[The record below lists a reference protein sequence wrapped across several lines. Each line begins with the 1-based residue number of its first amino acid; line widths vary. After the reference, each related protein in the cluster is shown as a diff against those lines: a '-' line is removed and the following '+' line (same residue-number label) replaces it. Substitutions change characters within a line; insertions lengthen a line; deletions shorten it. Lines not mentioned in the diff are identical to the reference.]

1 MKQGMRRNR
10 KGLKKSY
17 KKKMSFSKRV
27 FSVINK
33 QKELKVSQANT
44 IAITDVREGITAST
58 VSTNTVPI
66 FPLISVGTGE
76 QNRIGNVISLKKI
89 VIRGYYRVQFPV
101 GSAANTRILLR
112 SMIVR
117 QKSQNDAFQI
127 TNGASFANYNQILE
141 PANSYLGS
149 VADYNTPINSNA
161 FVVKKQFKRIMT
173 CEYDGVGTNALGTN
187 ESYFFFNYTMKFGQG
202 KQLNYVTTAQTTP
215 ADFPYF
221 MIHSATILG
230 SGSAL
235 PVGLVGCN
243 FTSMAYFFD
252 D

>member
-10 KGLKKSY
+10 KGLKKSS
-17 KKKMSFSKRV
+17 KKISFSKRV
-27 FSVINK
+27 LSVVNK
-33 QKELKVSQANT
+33 KKEMKVSSANT
-44 IAITDVREGITAST
+44 VAITDVREGITAANIT
-58 VSTNTVPI
+58 TNTMPI
-66 FPLISVGTGE
+66 FPLIPVGTSE
-76 QNRIGNVISLKKI
+76 FQRIGNVINLKKI
-89 VIRGYYRVQFPV
+89 VIRGYYRIQFPV
-101 GSAANTRILLR
+101 GAAANTRILLR

-127 TNGASFANYNQILE
+127 TNGAAFANYNQILE

-149 VADYNTPINSNA
+149 VADYNTPVNKNA

-202 KQLNYVTTAQTTP
+202 RQINYVTTAQTTP

-243 FTSMAYFFD
+243 FTSMAYFHD

>member
-10 KGLKKSY
+10 KGLKKSS
-17 KKKMSFSKRV
+17 KKISFSKRV
-27 FSVINK
+27 LSVVNK
-33 QKELKVSQANT
+33 KKELKVSSANT
-44 IAITDVREGITAST
+44 IAITDVREGITAANIT
-58 VSTNTVPI
+58 TNTVPI
-66 FPLISVGTGE
+66 FPLIPVGTSE
-76 QNRIGNVISLKKI
+76 FQRIGNIINLKKI
-89 VIRGYYRVQFPV
+89 VIRGYYRIQFPV
-101 GSAANTRILLR
+101 GASANTRILLR

-149 VADYNTPINSNA
+149 VADYNTPVNSNA

-187 ESYFFFNYTMKFGQG
+187 ESYFFFNYTMKFGEGRQI
-202 KQLNYVTTAQTTP
+202 NYVTTAQNTP